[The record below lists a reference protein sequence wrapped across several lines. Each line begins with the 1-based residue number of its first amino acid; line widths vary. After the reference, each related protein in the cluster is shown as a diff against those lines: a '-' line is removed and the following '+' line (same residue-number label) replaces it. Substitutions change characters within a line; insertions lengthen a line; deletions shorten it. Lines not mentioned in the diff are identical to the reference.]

1 MSIGNAEVERQD
13 VSQIGKHVFQHITVP
28 VDGSRHSERA
38 LEYAAQLLTGT
49 TGELS
54 VVTVVPSYLAASFP
68 GSNLPGRTELE
79 DHHKRLAEEYVAQK
93 AEELTLRTGV
103 PAKGVTLK
111 GTAAEEINE
120 YATMTR
126 TDLIV
131 ISSRGITT
139 SQAVKDSTSLGSV
152 ALRVMMTATCPVLL
166 LRGSA

>member
-1 MSIGNAEVERQD
+1 MSIGNVQVERQD
-13 VSQIGKHVFQHITVP
+13 VRRVGKYVFQHITVP
-28 VDGSRHSERA
+28 VDGSRHSEKA
-38 LEYAAQLLTGT
+38 LDYAAQLLTGG

-79 DHHKRLAEEYVAQK
+79 DHHKRLAEDYVAQK
-93 AEELTLRTGV
+93 AKEITSRTGV
-103 PAKGVTLK
+103 PAKGVTLR

-131 ISSRGITT
+131 INSRGITT
-139 SQAVKDSTSLGSV
+139 SQGVKDSATLGSV